1 MFKKVFGLFLFLF
14 VVVLSFNGC
23 VDTAPT
29 YDNLA
34 AIRCADGI
42 QNFDETGVDCGGNSC
57 NKVCPPYPNE
67 LNGEVLWRQVLTPN
81 KVYTLSGPLL
91 VRQGATLEIH
101 AGTIIKAVPGTK
113 AHIAVQPGAKLWIWG
128 TESNPVVFTSA
139 SDAPQPGDWGGIIMM
154 GKAPTGHEE
163 RPRTEVGNYFYGG
176 DYEFDSSGQIRYT
189 KIEYAGAAF
198 QEDIYFNGLGLY
210 GVGKNTT
217 LSHIHISKGLGSGMA
232 IFGGNASIYNVLS
245 TQNQI
250 NGIEIEGGWSGIGRH
265 WFVSKPQQHGIWMD
279 YSTEASKNGAAF
291 SVSEVLIKNPL
302 NGAGLAFKSEGV
314 KGSFSSLQFSGVSKG
329 FYASDLNVL
338 EGLSASG
345 FGIEALGIQDA
356 PANFNWGNGDANPPS
371 FVGGTNFTTFSDAF
385 PDWGLPIQ

>member
-101 AGTIIKAVPGTK
+101 AGTIIKAVPGTN

-139 SDAPQPGDWGGIIMM
+139 ADEPQPGDWGGIIMM
-154 GKAPTGHEE
+154 GKAPTGHTEK
-163 RPRTEVGNYFYGG
+163 PRSLVGNYFYGG

-189 KIEYAGAAF
+189 KIEYAGAAY

-232 IFGGNASIYNVLS
+232 IFGGNATIYNVLS

-250 NGIEIEGGWSGIGRH
+250 NGIEIEGGWSGIGLK
-265 WFVSKPQQHGIWMD
+265 WFVSQPQQHGIWID
-279 YSTEASKNGAAF
+279 YSSAASQNGTPF
-291 SVSEVLIKNPL
+291 TVEDVLIKNL
-302 NGAGLAFKSEGV
+302 LQGAAFAFSQARANGLFKTV
-314 KGSFSSLQFSGVSKG
+314 KLSGVSRG
-329 FYASDLNVL
+329 FYASSLNVL
-338 EGLSASG
+338 EDLGLSG
-345 FGIEALGIQDA
+345 FEVQDLVIQNVSD
-356 PANFNWGNGDANPPS
+356 NFNWGTGQPNPPT
-371 FVGGTNFTTFSDAF
+371 FVTETNFTTFSDAF